1 MKLNKRLKRLYKGA
15 IVHPFAKDSD
25 SKRQA
30 VAIRHYRGQTFWGT
44 IARPESPDVNDI
56 T

>member
-1 MKLNKRLKRLYKGA
+1 MKPNKRLKRLYKEAMIEPFDKTPDGRRHA
-15 IVHPFAKDSD
+15 IGV
-25 SKRQA
+25 
-30 VAIRHYRGQTFWGT
+30 RHYQGQTFWGT